1 MSSKTCINNE
11 HPADCPT
18 TSFAHLWKVLALGG
32 VSLPIGSTFDIQSAQ
47 AWGAGVGWW
56 RWGVEKRPKMTRI
69 RDQWKRKK
77 GVYFPFPHIWNVIR
91 WKFYRQK
98 KKSLDFV
105 KQILAF
111 AFSQVGVVVL
121 CVMYAVGG
129 ARIYMSMEVQN
140 QNNTFPRKFVSFF
153 VHGGF

>member
-1 MSSKTCINNE
+1 MGGGSGMVKVGGGKKAKDD
-11 HPADCPT
+11 ADSGPM
-18 TSFAHLWKVLALGG
+18 KE
-32 VSLPIGSTFDIQSAQ
+32 
-47 AWGAGVGWW
+47 
-56 RWGVEKRPKMTRI
+56 EKRCLFSVST
-69 RDQWKRKK
+69 
-77 GVYFPFPHIWNVIR
+77 WNVIR
-91 WKFYRQK
+91 RKFYRQK

-140 QNNTFPRKFVSFF
+140 
-153 VHGGF
+153 

>member
-1 MSSKTCINNE
+1 MVKVGGGKKAKDD
-11 HPADCPT
+11 ADSGPM
-18 TSFAHLWKVLALGG
+18 KE
-32 VSLPIGSTFDIQSAQ
+32 
-47 AWGAGVGWW
+47 
-56 RWGVEKRPKMTRI
+56 EKRCLFSVST
-69 RDQWKRKK
+69 
-77 GVYFPFPHIWNVIR
+77 HVIR
-91 WKFYRQK
+91 RKFSRQK

-153 VHGGF
+153 VHFGNGPP